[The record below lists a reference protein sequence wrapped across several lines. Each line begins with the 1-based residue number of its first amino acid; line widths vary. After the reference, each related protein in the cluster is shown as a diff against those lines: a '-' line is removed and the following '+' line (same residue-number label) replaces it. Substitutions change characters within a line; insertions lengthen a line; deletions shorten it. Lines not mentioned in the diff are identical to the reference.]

1 MICVIAP
8 SLQTLQHHLASTV
21 GGPKL
26 SIDCQK
32 ESPDEWIFNGR
43 ESFSAVSFTFSIVSE
58 NSRPVSAKS
67 ISKSATTSRTRR
79 SVARLSFPPE
89 YETVT
94 GLFEV
99 STTFFMKLCDFSSF
113 FLRIFM
119 FALTASSHVL
129 ICADNCSCVCGLP
142 FPVSY
147 THLTLPTILR
157 V

>member
-1 MICVIAP
+1 MTCAIAP

-26 SIDCQK
+26 SMDCQK
-32 ESPDEWIFNGR
+32 ESPDEWIFNGS
-43 ESFSAVSFTFSIVSE
+43 ESFSAVSFTFSMVSE
-58 NSRPVSAKS
+58 NSRPVSANS
-67 ISKSATTSRTRR
+67 ISKSPITSRTRR

-99 STTFFMKLCDFSSF
+99 STTFFMKLCAFSSL

-119 FALTASSHVL
+119 FAWTASFQVL
-129 ICADNCSCVCGLP
+129 VCADNCSYACGLP
-142 FPVSY
+142 FQ
-147 THLTLPTILR
+147 R
-157 V
+157 VFTAMPFS